1 MHGRCQF
8 IDFQNLD
15 IETLVNIQ
23 GEEKFNQVKSFLIKH
38 LCGVLI
44 EAQDATY
51 WEIRRHDV
59 KGSLRLKWSPC
70 CFASSN
76 NPFIILGPLKR
87 DMTAWWEKGWSSS
100 IAWQNPL
107 IFLGQSDSRDK
118 THKVWKSQ
126 KWSHNLFNAQTN
138 YKKDD
143 DLR

>member
-51 WEIRRHDV
+51 WEIRGYPWVRR
-59 KGSLRLKWSPC
+59 KGVIETQMK
-70 CFASSN
+70 
-76 NPFIILGPLKR
+76 PL
-87 DMTAWWEKGWSSS
+87 
-100 IAWQNPL
+100 
-107 IFLGQSDSRDK
+107 
-118 THKVWKSQ
+118 
-126 KWSHNLFNAQTN
+126 LFC
-138 YKKDD
+138 
-143 DLR
+143 